1 MQVKTPRPP
10 RIDTA
15 RAAQSVGTNLH
26 RDQLLVSIGERQMS
40 RNFDAIVIGSGLGGL
55 IAAALFARAG
65 HKVLVLERN
74 ESFGGAA
81 TVYRHG
87 ALTIEASLHEIDGLD
102 ASDPKTPIL
111 RVLGLDR
118 DIPFVDVGSLHEV
131 RSPLFEKPF
140 VVPHGLDAALAATKV
155 HFPQHARGVEQY
167 FERIDAIRQAV
178 SMMSDHQDDRS
189 WWLWNAPTLP
199 WRLWPLI
206 RDHHATLSEVFGQL
220 FGSNEAVKLALA
232 SNLGYYTDDPDTMP
246 FIHFA
251 IPQASY
257 LTGGGHYIRGGS
269 QVLSDRLLTIIREA
283 GGEVQAG
290 QEAETILLDGN
301 RTRGV
306 RHRARKT
313 GDVSEELAPIVFGN
327 AAPSVLAAMLP
338 DDKRA
343 TFMSRYQ
350 GRRPSISLWTM
361 SLGLRAPSHDFG
373 VRHYSTSILPSWLTT
388 LSGFR
393 DAAAVLGDDSLSR
406 IAPYSFV
413 AYDQIDSGLNTDGP
427 YLAALVGV
435 DRVQNWAGL
444 TSEAKRA
451 RKEHWMDR
459 VIADLDRQFP
469 GIAASI
475 VHREMSTSETFQHY
489 LNTPGGSLY
498 GFAPESRGFMPL
510 AVTAINGL
518 YLASAFTGG
527 GGFTGAIL
535 GGGWAARAA
544 MRANDAAHA
553 QTRAPSFDLAQ

>member
-1 MQVKTPRPP
+1 
-10 RIDTA
+10 
-15 RAAQSVGTNLH
+15 
-26 RDQLLVSIGERQMS
+26 MS
-40 RNFDAIVIGSGLGGL
+40 PNFDAIVIGSGLGGL
-55 IAAALFARAG
+55 TAAALFGRAS

-74 ESFGGAA
+74 ENFGGAA

-87 ALTIEASLHEIDGLD
+87 ALAIEASLHEIDGLD
-102 ASDPKTPIL
+102 ASDPKGPIL
-111 RVLGLDR
+111 RALGLDR
-118 DIPFVDVGSLHEV
+118 DIPFVDVGALHEV

-140 VVPHGLDAALAATKV
+140 VLPHGLEAALAASKV
-155 HFPQHARGVEQY
+155 QFPQQAKGVEQY

-178 SMMSDHQDDRS
+178 AMMSDHQDDRN

-206 RDHHATLSEVFGQL
+206 RDRHATLSEVFGRL

-269 QVLSDRLLTIIREA
+269 QVLSDRLVAIIREA
-283 GGEVQAG
+283 GGEVRG
-290 QEAETILLDGN
+290 GREVETILLDGN

-306 RHRARKT
+306 RHRARQT
-313 GDVSEELAPIVFGN
+313 GDVREELAPIVFGN

-338 DDKRA
+338 DDQRG
-343 TFMSRYQ
+343 TFMSRYED
-350 GRRPSISLWTM
+350 RRPSISLWTM
-361 SLGLRAPSHDFG
+361 SLGLKAHSHDFG
-373 VRHYSTSILPSWLTT
+373 VRHYSTSVLPSWLTT

-393 DAAAVLGDDSLSR
+393 EVAAILGEDLPSR
-406 IAPYSFV
+406 ITPYGFV

-444 TSEAKRA
+444 TSEAKRG
-451 RKEHWMDR
+451 RKERWMDR
-459 VIADLDRQFP
+459 VVADLDRQFP
-469 GIAASI
+469 GIAGAI
-475 VHREMSTSETFQHY
+475 VHREMSTSETFQTY
-489 LNTPGGSLY
+489 FNTPGGSLY

-510 AVTAINGL
+510 AATAINGL

-544 MRANDAAHA
+544 MRVDAGNASA
-553 QTRAPSFDLAQ
+553 TARAFI

>member
-1 MQVKTPRPP
+1 
-10 RIDTA
+10 
-15 RAAQSVGTNLH
+15 
-26 RDQLLVSIGERQMS
+26 MS

-55 IAAALFARAG
+55 TAAALFARAG

-87 ALTIEASLHEIDGLD
+87 ALAIEASLHEIDGLD
-102 ASDPKTPIL
+102 AGDPKGPIL
-111 RVLGLDR
+111 RALGLDH
-118 DIPFVDVGSLHEV
+118 DIPFVDVGALHEV

-140 VVPHGLDAALAATKV
+140 VMPNGFDAALAATKA
-155 HFPQHARGVEQY
+155 HFPQQARGVEQY
-167 FERIDAIRQAV
+167 FERIDAVRQAV
-178 SMMSDHQDDRS
+178 AMMSDHQDDRS

-206 RDHHATLSEVFGQL
+206 HDRHATLSEVLGRL
-220 FGSNEAVKLALA
+220 FGNNEAVKLALA
-232 SNLGYYTDDPDTMP
+232 SNLGYYTDNPDTMP

-251 IPQASY
+251 VPQASY

-269 QVLSDRLLTIIREA
+269 QVLSDRLVAIIREA

-290 QEAETILLDGN
+290 REAETILLDGN

-313 GDVSEELAPIVFGN
+313 GEVGEELAPIVFGN

-343 TFMSRYQ
+343 TFMSPYH

-361 SLGLRAPSHDFG
+361 SLGLRARSRDFG
-373 VRHYSTSILPSWLTT
+373 VGHYSTSVLPSWLTS

-393 DAAAVLGDDSLSR
+393 DAAAVLADDSESR

-413 AYDQIDSGLNTDGP
+413 AYDQIESGLNADGP
-427 YLAALVGV
+427 YLAALAGP

-444 TSEAKRA
+444 STEAKRA
-451 RKEHWMDR
+451 RKERWMDR

-469 GIAASI
+469 GIAGSI
-475 VHREMSTSETFQHY
+475 VHREMSTSETFQYY

-535 GGGWAARAA
+535 GGGWAAHAA
-544 MRANDAAHA
+544 MQADAAARA
-553 QTRAPSFDLAQ
+553 QTRTPSFDLTQ

>member
-1 MQVKTPRPP
+1 
-10 RIDTA
+10 
-15 RAAQSVGTNLH
+15 
-26 RDQLLVSIGERQMS
+26 MS

-55 IAAALFARAG
+55 TAAALFARAD

-74 ESFGGAA
+74 ESLGGAA
-81 TVYRHG
+81 TIYHHG
-87 ALTIEASLHEIDGLD
+87 ALAIEASLHEIDGLD
-102 ASDPKTPIL
+102 AGDPKGPIL
-111 RVLGLDR
+111 RALGLDR
-118 DIPFVDVGSLHEV
+118 DIPFVEVGALHEV

-140 VVPHGLDAALAATKV
+140 VMPHGLDAALAATKAN
-155 HFPQHARGVEQY
+155 FPQQARGVEQY
-167 FERIDAIRQAV
+167 FERIDAVRHAV
-178 SMMSDHQDDRS
+178 SMMSEHQDDRG
-189 WWLWNAPTLP
+189 WWLWNVPTLP

-206 RDHHATLSEVFGQL
+206 RDRRATLSEVLGRL

-232 SNLGYYTDDPDTMP
+232 SNLGYYTDNPDTMP

-251 IPQASY
+251 VPQASY

-269 QVLSDRLLTIIREA
+269 QVLSDRLVAIIREG
-283 GGEVQAG
+283 GGEVEAG
-290 QEAETILLDGN
+290 REVETILLDGN

-306 RHRARKT
+306 RHRAQKS
-313 GDVSEELAPIVFGN
+313 GDVREELAPIVFGN

-350 GRRPSISLWTM
+350 GRRPSVSLWTM
-361 SLGLRAPSHDFG
+361 SLGLREHSGEFG
-373 VRHYSTSILPSWLTT
+373 VRTYSTSILPSWLTT

-393 DAAAVLGDDSLSR
+393 DATALLGDNSQSR
-406 IAPYSFV
+406 ITPYGFV

-427 YLAALVGV
+427 YLAALVGF
-435 DRVQNWAGL
+435 DQVQNWTGL
-444 TSEAKRA
+444 TAEAKHA
-451 RKEHWMDR
+451 RKERWMDR

-469 GIAASI
+469 GIAGSI
-475 VHREMSTSETFQHY
+475 VHREMATSETFQHY

-510 AVTAINGL
+510 AATAINGL

-544 MRANDAAHA
+544 MQADAAAHA
-553 QTRAPSFDLAQ
+553 